1 MALAFWRIS
10 RHIHAAATDSL
21 KRFAAL
27 NDHVQESLSGVRTAA
42 RARAWK
48 QRSAH
53 AVRRT
58 GRRAPPTPAWTAQ
71 KWEAAY
77 EPAVGLTLTAASVLT
92 LGLGGYLVW
101 HGQLTIGAL
110 TSFTHVPGPA
120 DLADVRGR
128 LGAVADRARHAPAWR
143 ACSRCSTRR

>member
-10 RHIHAAATDSL
+10 SHIHTLD
-21 KRFAAL
+21 RFAEAFFGP
-27 NDHVQESLSGVRTAA
+27 QRP
-42 RARAWK
+42 RAGN
-48 QRSAH
+48 
-53 AVRRT
+53 AVRRAHPARPRP
-58 GRRAPPTPAWTAQ
+58 GSAQRAAVLELAAGAADASLRAQ

-77 EPAVGLTLTAASVLT
+77 EPAVGLTLTAATGLT

-101 HGQLTIGAL
+101 QSQLTIGAL

-128 LGAVADRARHAPAWR
+128 LGAVADRTRTRRRWR
-143 ACSRCSTRR
+143 ACSRCWMRR